1 MFQANSFIYDN
12 IDSTTMSVQYCRFLD
27 NSNTENFISNRTI
40 NSENIQSGDKFR
52 SFLYQVT
59 KDPQE
64 FQLEMYIENANDN
77 KVREISRWLFKDN
90 YASLSFDDS
99 DRIYYIIAVGKATFT
114 TNGTSGII
122 SINCKTDSPYSYS
135 PTISQTF
142 DITTNKSIT
151 LTNNGD
157 IALYPYFKITNRTAN
172 QTLTI
177 KKIDQTEIGT
187 VRGADSTHITLATS
201 ASLVDNFYNGM
212 LINIMSGTG
221 LNQNNVILDYVGST
235 RVATVSTWS
244 VIPNTT
250 SVYMIHIVEGTEQ
263 LTLSTNNYDGLILNE
278 VITIDN
284 ETEEITW
291 TGTNVNRYR
300 NLSSDSFHFGLN
312 VGQTSFSINGNIE
325 LEVSYQYRYLF

>member
-1 MFQANSFIYDN
+1 MFQANKFIFDN
-12 IDSTTMSVQYCRFLD
+12 IDSTTMGVQYCRFLD
-27 NSNTENFISNRTI
+27 KSDTDIYVSNRTV

-52 SFLYQVT
+52 SFLYQVS
-59 KDPQE
+59 KDVQE
-64 FQLEMYIENANDN
+64 FQLEMFIEDANDN
-77 KVREISRWLFKDN
+77 KVREISRWFFKDN
-90 YASLSFDDS
+90 YAPLSFDDS
-99 DRIYYIIAVGKATFT
+99 DRIYYILINGKPTFT
-114 TNGTSGII
+114 TNGSSGFI

-151 LTNNGD
+151 LTNDGD
-157 IALYPYFKITNRTAN
+157 IDLYPYFKITNRTLN

-187 VRGADSTHITLATS
+187 ARGADSTHITLATS
-201 ASLVDNFYNGM
+201 ANGNDNFYNGM
-212 LINIMSGTG
+212 LINIMSDG

-235 RVATVSTWS
+235 RIATVTAWS
-244 VIPNTT
+244 VIPDVT

-263 LTLSTNNYDGLILNE
+263 LTLSTNNYDGLKLDE
-278 VITIDN
+278 TITIDN
-284 ETEEITW
+284 YTEELTW

-300 NLSSDSFHFGLN
+300 NLSPDSSFFCLPLGN
-312 VGQTSFSINGNIE
+312 TSLTISGNLS